1 MSALEARSH
10 SLILSKCFCLF
21 FLYFFRL
28 LILSVVQTI
37 TVDDLI
43 AIGIEKNIHRLK
55 LVTAAQ
61 SLKAPSKTALKLMGA
76 TSDES
81 SSDPTTEAS
90 PAPVATRGLMPMMG
104 MEYCD
109 SV

>member
-1 MSALEARSH
+1 MT
-10 SLILSKCFCLF
+10 ISKYFCLF
-21 FLYFFRL
+21 VLYFFRL
-28 LILSVVQTI
+28 LILSVAQTI

-76 TSDES
+76 TADES
-81 SSDPTTEAS
+81 SSDPATQAS
-90 PAPVATRGLMPMMG
+90 PAPVVMRGLMPMMG
-104 MEYCD
+104 MEYCNAD
-109 SV
+109 